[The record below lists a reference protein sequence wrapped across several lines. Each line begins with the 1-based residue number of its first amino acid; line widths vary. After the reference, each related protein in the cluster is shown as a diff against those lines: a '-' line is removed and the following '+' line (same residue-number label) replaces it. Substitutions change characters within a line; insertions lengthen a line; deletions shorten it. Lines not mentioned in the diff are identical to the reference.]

1 MTMYIVPVKTCN
13 TRIPCLKGQHKEQHH
28 SIHVELTQHDYAVCV
43 ISIINR
49 TVPKKLQLA

>member
-28 SIHVELTQHDYAVCV
+28 SVHVELTQHDYAVCV